1 MDPTIPVGAL
11 IVSEQ
16 TDITVVNVDDIICF
30 RSKSTEMYGKII
42 THRVVEKMIG
52 ENGEVLLLTK
62 GDANPTIDGQYVDSE
77 NYVGRII
84 YTMSDTNVF
93 ADIISFLTS
102 KSGFV
107 VCIAL
112 PVLLIAGLVLRN
124 AMNNVKRDM
133 ARLVEQVNRVEAKV
147 DANTDTNQTVG
158 NGELSAEE
166 YQEMYE
172 RIKSE
177 LIQDIM
183 EELKQRENREET
195 K

>member
-16 TDITVVNVDDIICF
+16 TDVETVQVDDIICF
-30 RSKSTEMYGKII
+30 KSRATDMYGKII
-42 THRVVEKMIG
+42 THRVVEKTIS
-52 ENGEVLLLTK
+52 ENGEVLFLTK
-62 GDANPTIDGQYVDSE
+62 GDANLAIDGQYVDSE
-77 NYVGRII
+77 NFVGRII
-84 YTMSDTNVF
+84 YTMNDSNVF
-93 ADIISFLTS
+93 AELISFLTS

-112 PVLLIAGLVLRN
+112 PVLLISGLVLRN

-147 DANTDTNQTVG
+147 DAKAETGAPTESS
-158 NGELSAEE
+158 ELTSEE

-183 EELKQRENREET
+183 EELKQRDNREKTE
-195 K
+195 

>member
-1 MDPTIPVGAL
+1 MEPTIPIGAL
-11 IVSEQ
+11 IISEQ
-16 TDITVVNVDDIICF
+16 TDIETVKVDDIICF
-30 RSKSTEMYGKII
+30 RSRSADMFGKII
-42 THRVVEKMIG
+42 THRVVEKTVA
-52 ENGEVLLLTK
+52 ENGKILLLTK
-62 GDANPTIDGQYVDSE
+62 GDANLTIDGQYVDSE
-77 NYVGRII
+77 NFVGRII
-84 YTMSDTNVF
+84 YTMNDSNIF
-93 ADIISFLTS
+93 AELISFLTS

-133 ARLVEQVNRVEAKV
+133 ARLVEQVKQVEAKV
-147 DANTDTNQTVG
+147 DAKAEANKSAG
-158 NGELSAEE
+158 NGEVTAEE

-183 EELKQRENREET
+183 EELKQREEREET
-195 K
+195 E